1 MRHRFAAV
9 IAALTLTA
17 AAVTTAAQPA
27 DAVVCANTWG
37 SLTKASVRTGTGS
50 VTTVRSGQHACF
62 DRLVID
68 VSGRATG
75 HYVSYVP
82 VVEGSSGAGFPVSGG
97 ADLLV
102 VVRAPASDGR
112 GRATFVPRDR
122 TRVVDVSGYRTLRQV
137 RFVES
142 FEGETVFAVG
152 VRARLPMRVTVLNGP
167 GTGSRVVLDV
177 AHNWEW

>member
-1 MRHRFAAV
+1 M
-9 IAALTLTA
+9 
-17 AAVTTAAQPA
+17 
-27 DAVVCANTWG
+27 
-37 SLTKASVRTGTGS
+37 
-50 VTTVRSGQHACF
+50 
-62 DRLVID
+62 
-68 VSGRATG
+68 
-75 HYVSYVP
+75 
-82 VVEGSSGAGFPVSGG
+82 
-97 ADLLV
+97 
-102 VVRAPASDGR
+102 VVRAPAYDGR